1 MATTLRLE
9 TAIEQRLSALAA
21 LTGRTKA
28 YYIRTAIEE
37 KLEEMEDIYLAEKR
51 LENPGRI
58 WTMKQMEQEFGL
70 AD

>member
-1 MATTLRLE
+1 MATTLRLDDDLE
-9 TAIEQRLSALAA
+9 ARLAALAQ

-28 YYIRTAIEE
+28 YYIRTAIAE
-37 KLEEMEDIYLAEKR
+37 KIEEMEDVYLAEKR

-58 WTMKQMEQEFGL
+58 WSMSEVEQEFGL